1 VRTFVHF
8 CKCLAGLDEAA
19 TQVTQAELAMLLK
32 HSRGAEI
39 LVELGCY
46 EGATAVA
53 LARNAPGGQV
63 HSIDPF
69 YRGRIGLSYGY
80 WIARLEIW
88 RKRVRNIHLIR
99 AFSYDA
105 IKQFQSQ
112 IDFLFID
119 ADHSREGVE
128 RDWSDWLPKLRTG
141 GLIAMHDCR
150 ISSNSPIE
158 LGTMQF
164 YRERLSKLDDIVE
177 LDAVDSLAIFQK
189 RQLPR

>member
-1 VRTFVHF
+1 MKTFVHF

-88 RKRVRNIHLIR
+88 RKRVRNIHLIQ

-105 IKQFQSQ
+105 IKQFHSQ

-189 RQLPR
+189 RQLAR